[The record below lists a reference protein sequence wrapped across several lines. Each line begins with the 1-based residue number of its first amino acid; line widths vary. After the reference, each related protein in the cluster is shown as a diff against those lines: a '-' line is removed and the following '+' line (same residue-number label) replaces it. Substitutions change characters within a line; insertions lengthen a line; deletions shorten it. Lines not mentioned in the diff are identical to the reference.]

1 MLQHFIGVWFSQFS
15 YCRLNP
21 SRSPNSKSTRPP
33 ANHSLFRYCWQ
44 TSWLWDSRIAIHHIQ
59 EETATEDRIFI
70 MNLAIVYKLY
80 LGIKNIRFEENLSYS
95 SIVPRRENNIKGI
108 HWLWTSKW
116 NSCYSWFPNSLQYS
130 LRGWIWSDLISNW
143 SILILP
149 HFIEGAP
156 QNVRIGDGYALHS
169 DSIKVTTQ
177 LKASENT

>member
-1 MLQHFIGVWFSQFS
+1 MLRHCIGVWFSQFS

-21 SRSPNSKSTRPP
+21 SRSPNFKSTRPP

-44 TSWLWDSRIAIHHIQ
+44 TSWLWDSKIAIHHIQ

-80 LGIKNIRFEENLSYS
+80 LGIKKIRFEKVLSYS

-116 NSCYSWFPNSLQYS
+116 NRKAATHGFPIASSIPYEVEFGPIWFPTEAS
-130 LRGWIWSDLISNW
+130 WSCHTS
-143 SILILP
+143 
-149 HFIEGAP
+149 
-156 QNVRIGDGYALHS
+156 
-169 DSIKVTTQ
+169 
-177 LKASENT
+177 

>member
-1 MLQHFIGVWFSQFS
+1 MLRHCIGVWFSQFS

-80 LGIKNIRFEENLSYS
+80 LGIKKIRFEKGLSYS
-95 SIVPRRENNIKGI
+95 SIVPQRENNDRRT
-108 HWLWTSKW
+108 LTLNLQLTSKCDGKAATNGFPTALVLPMW
-116 NSCYSWFPNSLQYS
+116 SNLVQIKFQQKHPESCQRFP
-130 LRGWIWSDLISNW
+130 
-143 SILILP
+143 
-149 HFIEGAP
+149 
-156 QNVRIGDGYALHS
+156 
-169 DSIKVTTQ
+169 TT
-177 LKASENT
+177 

>member
-1 MLQHFIGVWFSQFS
+1 MLQHFIGVWFCQFS

-21 SRSPNSKSTRPP
+21 SRSPSFKSMRPP

-80 LGIKNIRFEENLSYS
+80 LGIKNIRFEESLSYS

-108 HWLWTSKW
+108 HWLWTFKCIRKAASHGFPMASSIPYVVEFGPIW
-116 NSCYSWFPNSLQYS
+116 YPTEASWSCHTSY
-130 LRGWIWSDLISNW
+130 R
-143 SILILP
+143 
-149 HFIEGAP
+149 
-156 QNVRIGDGYALHS
+156 
-169 DSIKVTTQ
+169 
-177 LKASENT
+177 